1 MFGTFEYHR
10 LEDSR
15 MKGCN
20 LFFSEFFS
28 SELEVSEKMARLA
41 FNSLLITS
49 LQIDQGIWKYG
60 MDTFSP

>member
-1 MFGTFEYHR
+1 
-10 LEDSR
+10 